1 MTNFRLS
8 KTSNVLLRYDL
19 WRSKFRSEQKIKHSY
34 KRIGQIVTKELLVIQ
49 ELHPSFEVFKI
60 HLKHPISGRWSLKDN
75 EWCLYPFV
83 GNFHTN
89 KIHKFTNR
97 LMWAKY
103 HKHPAYAIEDMTIQD
118 SEAIAMGIASYIA
131 SPGRINVE
139 VNSYVHKGEKQD
151 RVSIVVTLNE

>member
-1 MTNFRLS
+1 MTNSRLS
-8 KTSNVLLRYDL
+8 KISNVLLRYDS
-19 WRSKFRSEQKIKHSY
+19 WRSKFRSEQKIKYSY
-34 KRIGQIVTKELLVIQ
+34 KRIGQILTKELLVIQ
-49 ELHPSFEVFKI
+49 ELHPSFDVVKI
-60 HLKHPISGRWSLKDN
+60 HLKHPINGRWLLEDN

-83 GNFHTN
+83 WNFHTDE
-89 KIHKFTNR
+89 IHKFTNM

-118 SEAIAMGIASYIA
+118 SEAIAIGIASYIT
-131 SPGRINVE
+131 SPGKINVE